1 MYSTGLRDFQPTD
14 IGAVNAL
21 GVAAFEQFASQYE
34 DWPGFRAKIACMSS
48 LAEAGEIIVAASG
61 ETVVGAVAYL
71 GPQAPKSSFFP
82 STWAVMR
89 MLVVCPESRGKGIG
103 RALANACIAKAQRDG
118 ADVFGLHTSAIMS
131 VALPMYRSMG
141 FEFVREAPSI
151 HGVPYGIYAKHLIG
165 QGRVA

>member
-1 MYSTGLRDFQPTD
+1 MHSTGLRDFQPAD

-48 LAEAGEIIVAASG
+48 LAEAGEIIVAVSG

-131 VALPMYRSMG
+131 VALPMDRSMG

-151 HGVPYGIYAKHLIG
+151 HGVPSGIYAKHLIG